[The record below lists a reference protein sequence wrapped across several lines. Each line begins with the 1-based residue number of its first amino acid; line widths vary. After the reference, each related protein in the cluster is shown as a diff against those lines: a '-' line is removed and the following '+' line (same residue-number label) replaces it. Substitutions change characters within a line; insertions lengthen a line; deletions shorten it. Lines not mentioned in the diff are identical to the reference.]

1 MAEPTNIHEAQ
12 LACMEDVSYIR
23 KERVQGLRYSVMSES
38 EVISQCRPVL
48 MEYGVVGPTPVEAT
62 FVCMQDVS
70 KGDGVWQLFT
80 GTRRFRFTHVP
91 SKTFDEVE
99 VFAQDC
105 DGQGKAANKAMT
117 VAKRYALREWL
128 LLETGDDPYEDVE
141 EDGDF
146 YERACTAISEAKTDE
161 AVTSILTYASKHEG
175 AKITIKQVQDLSVR
189 AEEQRKTFSI

>member
-1 MAEPTNIHEAQ
+1 MAEPTNIYEAQ
-12 LACMEDVSYIR
+12 LACMADVSYIK

-48 MEYGVVGPTPVEAT
+48 LSHKVVGPIPTESQ
-62 FVCMQDVS
+62 FVQCIEID
-70 KGDGVWQLFT
+70 KGDGKWQLFT
-80 GTRRFRFTHVP
+80 GIRRFKFHHVP
-91 SKTFDEVE
+91 SGTFDFVE
-99 VFAQDC
+99 VFAQDQ

-146 YERACTAISEAKTDE
+146 YERACTAISEAKNEE
-161 AVTSILTYASKHEG
+161 AVTSILTYAGKHEG
-175 AKITIKQVQDLSVR
+175 TKITIKQGQDLSVR